1 MDIVKL
7 FIFQRIDKKHLNVIF
22 IKVLMGWN
30 SHVVL

>member
-30 SHVVL
+30 PHVIL